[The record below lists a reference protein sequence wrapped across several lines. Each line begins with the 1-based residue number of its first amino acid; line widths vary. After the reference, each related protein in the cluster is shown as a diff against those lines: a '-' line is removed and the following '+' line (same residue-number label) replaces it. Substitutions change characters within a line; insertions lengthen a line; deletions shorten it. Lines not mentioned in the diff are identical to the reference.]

1 MDMWNMTTQSA
12 KMNMI
17 SDVKDVL
24 QFSDSITLASF
35 DICILKKVKK
45 KLIVSVNKWFNE
57 NGDGR
62 LLKHTSTQNCIV

>member
-1 MDMWNMTTQSA
+1 MTTQSA

-45 KLIVSVNKWFNE
+45 KLNIVSVNK
-57 NGDGR
+57 
-62 LLKHTSTQNCIV
+62 